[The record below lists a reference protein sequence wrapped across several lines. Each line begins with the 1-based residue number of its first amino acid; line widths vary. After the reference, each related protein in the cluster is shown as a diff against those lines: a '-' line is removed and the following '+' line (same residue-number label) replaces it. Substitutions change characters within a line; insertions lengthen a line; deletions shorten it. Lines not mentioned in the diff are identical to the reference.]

1 MVPHKRTDAEKSKKN
16 RTFAKRNTT
25 PKTMKRTLVALAILL
40 SVSGIAFCQ
49 KVKDTVC
56 NPAVKTIILTREN
69 VELSQPILRLGSDD
83 RLLLQF
89 DVLGDESRYY
99 SYRIQHCSHD
109 WQVDDL
115 AVSEYLNGF
124 ETSSIGNSRN
134 SFTTRQPYVHYW
146 ETIPNEMTT
155 FNASG
160 NYLLTVYDDEEPD
173 KVVFAR
179 RFYVYEVQANL
190 QAEVGQV
197 LGSEGKDRNQ
207 NVSVY
212 VTPPKGQYF
221 NNPTLYY
228 HLYVRQNGRTDLC
241 RELPLHSVKGN
252 ELHYKWKDENVFGGG
267 NVFRFFDI
275 SNINIPMYT
284 TARIEVFGD
293 DYIAY
298 LKPEEDRSRK
308 NYVHRE
314 GLNGQFKISAE
325 NRYDATVEADYVWVN
340 FAIPMEVP
348 RMDGLFYAVG
358 DGMGWDF
365 TDENMFQWQPNM
377 KAYTLRLR
385 VKQGYYSYQI
395 VFVPVGEREGRTS
408 TLEGDFFEAKNEY
421 YLFLYQHTPA
431 DRFDRL
437 IGIVLVK
444 S

>member
-1 MVPHKRTDAEKSKKN
+1 MMKK
-16 RTFAKRNTT
+16 
-25 PKTMKRTLVALAILL
+25 TLVNFAILL
-40 SVSGIAFCQ
+40 IVSAATFAQ
-49 KVKDTVC
+49 TLKDTVYSRD
-56 NPAVKTIILTREN
+56 VRSIVLQRES
-69 VELSQPILRLGSDD
+69 VDLSQPILRLGSGD

-89 DVLGDESRYY
+89 DVLGEESRYY

-160 NYLLTVYDDEEPD
+160 NYLLTVYSDDDPD
-173 KVVFAR
+173 SVLFTR
-179 RFYVYEVQANL
+179 RFYVYEVQANIKS
-190 QAEVGQV
+190 EIGQV
-197 LGSEGKDRNQ
+197 LGSEGKDHNQ

-212 VTPPKGQYF
+212 IEPPKGQYF

-228 HLYVRQNGRTDLC
+228 HLYVRQNGRADLC

-252 ELHYKWKDENVFGGG
+252 ELHYKWKDENVFPGG
-267 NVFRFFDI
+267 NVFRYFDI

-293 DYIAY
+293 DYVAY

-314 GLNGQFKISAE
+314 GLHGQYKISAE
-325 NRYDATVEADYVWVN
+325 NRNDATVEADYVWVN
-340 FAIPMEVP
+340 FALPMATP
-348 RMDGLFYAVG
+348 RMDGTFHIVG
-358 DGMGWDF
+358 DFVGWDF
-365 TDENMFQWQPNM
+365 SDENMMQWQPQM
-377 KAYTLRLR
+377 KAYTMRAQ

-395 VFVPVGEREGRTS
+395 VFVKVGQKEGLTS
-408 TLEGDFFEAKNEY
+408 VVEGDFFEAKNEY
-421 YLFLYQHTPA
+421 YIFLYQHTPA
-431 DRFDRL
+431 DRYDRL
-437 IGIVLVK
+437 IGATVVK
-444 S
+444 N

>member
-1 MVPHKRTDAEKSKKN
+1 MKK
-16 RTFAKRNTT
+16 
-25 PKTMKRTLVALAILL
+25 TLVALAILL
-40 SVSGIAFCQ
+40 SVNGIICGQ

-56 NPAVKTIILTREN
+56 NPAVKTIILTRES

-89 DVLGDESRYY
+89 DVLGEESRYY

-146 ETIPNEMTT
+146 ETIPNEMTS

-160 NYLLTVYDDEEPD
+160 NYLLTVFDDENPD
-173 KVVFAR
+173 SVLFAR

-197 LGSEGKDRNQ
+197 LGSDGKDRNQ

-228 HLYVRQNGRTDLC
+228 HLYVRQNGREDLC

-284 TARIEVFGD
+284 TARIETFGD

-314 GLNGQFKISAE
+314 GLNGQYKISAE

-340 FAIPMEVP
+340 LAIPMEVP

-358 DGMGWDF
+358 DGWGWDF
-365 TDENMFQWQPNM
+365 TDGNMFQWQQQM

-395 VFVPVGEREGRTS
+395 VFVSVGEKEGRTS
-408 TLEGDFFEAKNEY
+408 VLEGDFFEAKNDY
-421 YLFLYQHTPA
+421 YIFLYQHTPA

-437 IGIVLVK
+437 IGASLIRNL
-444 S
+444 

>member
-1 MVPHKRTDAEKSKKN
+1 MKKN
-16 RTFAKRNTT
+16 
-25 PKTMKRTLVALAILL
+25 LVALAIVLTIGM
-40 SVSGIAFCQ
+40 VGFCRT
-49 KVKDTVC
+49 VKDTVC
-56 NPAVKTIILTREN
+56 NPAVKTIVLTRAE
-69 VELSQPILRLGSDD
+69 VELSQPILRLGDQD

-124 ETSSIGNSRN
+124 ETSSIGNSQS

-146 ETIPNEMTT
+146 ETIPNDMTEFT
-155 FNASG
+155 ASG
-160 NYLLTVYDDEEPD
+160 NYLLTVYDDENPD
-173 KVVFAR
+173 SVLFAR

-197 LGSEGKDRNQ
+197 LGSDGKDCNQ

-228 HLYVRQNGRTDLC
+228 HMYVRQNGRADLC
-241 RELPLHSVKGN
+241 RELPLHSVKGA
-252 ELHYKWKDENVFGGG
+252 ELHYKWKDENVFAGG
-267 NVFRFFDI
+267 NVFRFFDV
-275 SNINIPMYT
+275 SNLNIPMYT
-284 TARIEVFGD
+284 TARLEIFAGE
-293 DYIAY
+293 YIAY

-308 NYVHRE
+308 NYVYRE
-314 GLNGQFKISAE
+314 GLNGQFKISAD
-325 NRYDATVEADYVWVN
+325 NRTNPAVEADYVWVN
-340 FAIPMEVP
+340 LAIPMEVP

-358 DGMGWDF
+358 DGWGWDF
-365 TDENMFQWQPNM
+365 TDGNMFQWQQQM

-395 VFVPVGEREGRTS
+395 VFVPAGKKEGLTS
-408 TLEGDFFEAKNEY
+408 VVEGDFFESRNDY
-421 YLFLYQHTPA
+421 YIFLYQHTPA

-437 IGIVLVK
+437 IGATVVGK
-444 S
+444 

>member
-1 MVPHKRTDAEKSKKN
+1 MKKN
-16 RTFAKRNTT
+16 
-25 PKTMKRTLVALAILL
+25 LVALAIVLTIGM
-40 SVSGIAFCQ
+40 VGFCRT
-49 KVKDTVC
+49 VKDTVC
-56 NPAVKTIILTREN
+56 NPAVKTIVLTRAE
-69 VELSQPILRLGSDD
+69 VELSQPILRLGDQD

-146 ETIPNEMTT
+146 ETIPNDMTEFT
-155 FNASG
+155 ASG
-160 NYLLTVYDDEEPD
+160 NYLLTVYDDENPD
-173 KVVFAR
+173 SVLFAR

-197 LGSEGKDRNQ
+197 LGSDGKDCNQ

-228 HLYVRQNGRTDLC
+228 HMYVRQNGRADLC

-284 TARIEVFGD
+284 TARLEIFAGE
-293 DYIAY
+293 YIAY

-308 NYVHRE
+308 NYVYRE
-314 GLNGQFKISAE
+314 GLNGQFKISAD
-325 NRYDATVEADYVWVN
+325 NRNDATVEADYVWVN
-340 FAIPMEVP
+340 FALPMAVP
-348 RMDGLFYAVG
+348 RMDGVFHIVG
-358 DGMGWDF
+358 DFAGWDF
-365 TDENMFQWQPNM
+365 TDSNLMQWQPQM
-377 KAYTLRLR
+377 KAYTMRML

-395 VFVPVGEREGRTS
+395 VFVPAGKKEGLTS
-408 TLEGDFFEAKNEY
+408 VVEGDFFESRNDY
-421 YLFLYQHTPA
+421 YIFLYQHTPA

-437 IGIVLVK
+437 IGATVVGK
-444 S
+444 